1 MSLNSIMGSAVSGLQ
16 TAQTG
21 LRTVSDNV
29 ANVDT
34 PGYIRKIVDQKS
46 MVSGGIGL
54 GVSVSQVRLASDRFL
69 QQASL
74 IGAADAG
81 SAGAAFGLWDQA
93 QGLFGDP
100 SENASFFSAMDR
112 VFSAFSTL
120 SAAPTSSAARA
131 GALDQAQQFFQDAAT
146 IADQV
151 QGLRDQADARISAD
165 VEKINALLVQ
175 IDTLNADIS
184 RAQILSNDPTGPQ
197 QQQQQLINE
206 ISSLIDVR
214 VTPRTQGG
222 VTLRASDGLVLAGDG
237 AAQLSY
243 ERTGA
248 NGDLWVQIPG
258 GQPQLMGGRIT
269 SGELAGLLS
278 MRNDELPDL
287 SARLGELV
295 SQTADQL
302 NRIHNAHSPVPA
314 PATLVGRNTGL
325 DATSAVTGFTGQT
338 TVALVDAN
346 GVLNRRIDVDF
357 DAGTLS
363 VDGGAAVGFAP
374 ATFVATLNA
383 AMGPMGGASFTGGAL
398 TLTAAGGRGVAV
410 QDLAADPA
418 SKTGRGF
425 SAFFGLNDL
434 VRSDAFPHFDTGL
447 NPASAHGF
455 TAGQEITLRMRA
467 ADGSRITDIK
477 VAVPA
482 GGTMNDL
489 LTALNSPATGVGTYG
504 SFALD
509 ADGQLAFSAPTGT
522 GRTLTVVDDDTTRG
536 VGGPSMSAFF
546 GIGALARGERAG
558 SFSIRADVAQD
569 PAKLSLAQ
577 LNLSAAVGASTLAV
591 GDIRGADALAR
602 AGQQVTAF
610 DVAGGA
616 GAVTQKLS
624 DYAASL
630 SGHIARKAE
639 AAESSR
645 QAAVAVSAE
654 ADARRSSAEGVNLDQ
669 ELIQLTVYQQAYN
682 ASARMVQAVREM
694 YDVLLGMT
702 G

>member
-34 PGYIRKIVDQKS
+34 PGYVRKLVEQKS
-46 MVSGGIGL
+46 MFSGGVGL
-54 GVSVSQVRLASDRFL
+54 GVSVSQVRLAADRFL

-81 SAGAAFGLWDQA
+81 SAGASFGLWDQA

-100 SENASFFSAMDR
+100 SESTSFFSAMDR

-131 GALDQAQQFFQDAAT
+131 GALDQAEQYFQDAAT
-146 IADQV
+146 IADQL
-151 QGLRDQADARISAD
+151 QSLRDQADARTSAD
-165 VEKINALLVQ
+165 VEKINSLLGQ
-175 IDTLNADIS
+175 IDSLNADIS
-184 RAQILSNDPTGPQ
+184 RAQILSNDATGPQ

-206 ISSLIDVR
+206 LSTLIDVK
-214 VTPRTQGG
+214 VSPRAQGG
-222 VTLRASDGLVLAGDG
+222 ITLRASDGLVLAGEG
-237 AAQLSY
+237 AAQLAY

-248 NGDLWVQIPG
+248 IGELWVTTPG
-258 GQPQLMGGRIT
+258 GQPQLMGGRVT
-269 SGELAGLLS
+269 SGELEGLLR

-287 SARLGELV
+287 QARLAELV

-302 NRIHNAHSPVPA
+302 NQIHNAHSPVPA

-325 DATSAVTGFTGQT
+325 DAASAITGFTGQT
-338 TVALVDAN
+338 TVALVDGN
-346 GVLNRRIDVDF
+346 GVLNRRVDVDF

-363 VDGGAAVGFAP
+363 VDGGAAVAFTP
-374 ATFVATLNA
+374 ATFVGVLDT
-383 AMGPMGGASFTGGAL
+383 AMDPMGDAGFANGVL
-398 TLTAAGGRGVAV
+398 TLSANGGRGVAV
-410 QDLAADPA
+410 QDLASDPA

-425 SAFFGLNDL
+425 AAFFGLNDL
-434 VRSDAFPHFDTGL
+434 VRSTGFPHYDTGL
-447 NPASAHGF
+447 NAASAHGF
-455 TAGQEITLRMRA
+455 TAGQEITFRMR
-467 ADGSRITDIK
+467 DGEGVRITDVK

-482 GGTMNDL
+482 GATIANL
-489 LTALNSPATGVGTYG
+489 LTALNSPTTGVGTYG

-509 ADGQLAFSAPTGT
+509 AYGQLAFTAPVGT

-536 VGGPSMSAFF
+536 VGGPSMSSFF

-558 SFSIRADVAQD
+558 SFGIRVDVAQD

-602 AGQQVTAF
+602 AGQRVVGF
-610 DVAGGA
+610 DIAGGA

-624 DYAASL
+624 DYAAGL
-630 SGHIARKAE
+630 SGHVARKAE
-639 AAESSR
+639 ASESARAAAE
-645 QAAVAVSAE
+645 AVSAE
-654 ADARRSSAEGVNLDQ
+654 ADARRSSVEGVNLDQ

-682 ASARMVQAVREM
+682 ASARMIQAVREM
-694 YDVLLGMT
+694 YDVLLNMT